1 MTKLT
6 NKSRD
11 SSTSFSEDSEETRV
25 RKFAKNML
33 KSTLFI
39 GFFLEK
45 RFVEPLNSYR
55 DLVKLA
61 DDETDLINNLI
72 AVRRRCSNFFPK
84 DFWIGI
90 TEPAIIGAPAGYNL
104 WVTLDE
110 EVFGSYWYKIKT
122 VKFYNKEVRIKL
134 EVVRPVIKEVTPIK
148 NIRFKED
155 SFHLDNVRNRAQLCL
170 QDFTN
175 VLTIS
180 NVKESIIFI
189 FLLMT
194 TLLTFC
200 VQGIHYCLDY
210 VLKLIRELSGLIK
223 ASSPIIINFM
233 KLVVNIVNGFFSLIT
248 TLWWGD
254 STRKA
259 NQTIYQISPYH
270 LEQMYNR
277 RQSQLPYRD
286 RTWAFQRTRAIKQP
300 KSSVTIT
307 PLDD

>member
-1 MTKLT
+1 MTKLA

-11 SSTSFSEDSEETRV
+11 SSISFSEDSEEVRV
-25 RKFAKNML
+25 RRFAKHML

-39 GFFLEK
+39 GSFLEK

-61 DDETDLINNLI
+61 DDEKDLISNLI
-72 AVRRRCSNFFPK
+72 AVKRRCSVFFPK

-90 TEPAIIGAPAGYNL
+90 TEPTTIGAPAGYNL

-122 VKFYNKEVRIKL
+122 VRFYHNEVRLKL

-148 NIRFKED
+148 NIGVKED
-155 SFHLDNVRNRAQLCL
+155 LFHLDDVRNQAKLCL
-170 QDFTN
+170 QDLIN
-175 VLTIS
+175 LLTIS
-180 NVKESIIFI
+180 NVKEAIIFI
-189 FLLMT
+189 FLLVT

-200 VQGIHYCLDY
+200 VQGIQYGLDY
-210 VLKLIRELSGLIK
+210 VLKLIRELSRLIK
-223 ASSPIIINFM
+223 AFTPIIISFM
-233 KLVVNIVNGFFSLIT
+233 KLVLNIVNGFYSLIV
-248 TLWWGD
+248 TLWRGD
-254 STRKA
+254 STRRVD
-259 NQTIYQISPYH
+259 QTIYQISPYH
-270 LEQMYNR
+270 LEQMYSNR
-277 RQSQLPYRD
+277 QLPYRD
-286 RTWAFQRTRAIKQP
+286 RTWAFQRNKALTQP